1 MSMKTNNKYEVVPFH
16 YTRALAVTFVPHFT
30 AGRTSRLQRVR
41 CYRYGGKAPY
51 TPLKLVNSP
60 KMDIKKNYAILTD
73 NVINKNNLNKSEK
86 NYYIC
91 KQNINVMNKTIKILG
106 IIILGAIALKI
117 IIKVIA
123 LIIIT
128 FMCMIENIT

>member
-16 YTRALAVTFVPHFT
+16 YTRALAVAFVPHFT

-51 TPLKLVNSP
+51 TPLKLETRL
-60 KMDIKKNYAILTD
+60 KWIKKNYAILTD

-91 KQNINVMNKTIKILG
+91 KQNI
-106 IIILGAIALKI
+106 
-117 IIKVIA
+117 
-123 LIIIT
+123 
-128 FMCMIENIT
+128 